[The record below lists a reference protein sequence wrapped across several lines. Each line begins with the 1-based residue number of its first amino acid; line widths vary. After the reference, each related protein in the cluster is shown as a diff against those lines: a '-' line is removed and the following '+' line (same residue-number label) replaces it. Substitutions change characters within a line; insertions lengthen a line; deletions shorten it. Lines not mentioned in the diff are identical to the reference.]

1 MSIVL
6 TGCAGGERPSV
17 PPVSTSSVPSVYY
30 TGLSGECPAV
40 HSAEAKRFTGGR
52 KGRLLPSPPQLKGV
66 KWVDCGWRTPAG
78 APWVTVLV
86 KIYWDGFAPTQSG
99 YGNATLEVTRSFD
112 HDASMAKMDES
123 GAVRVTELTT
133 PSGQASM
140 QANGT
145 DNSLSQST
153 AIGNVVVTVM
163 LFETKAAGPG
173 GARADELMA
182 KLAGTTQAI
191 TSEIAGQ
198 LVTQR

>member
-6 TGCAGGERPSV
+6 TGCAGGERPR
-17 PPVSTSSVPSVYY
+17 VPSVSASSAPAVTYV
-30 TGLSGECPAV
+30 GLSGECPAL

-52 KGRLLPSPPQLKGV
+52 KGRLLPSPPQLKAV
-66 KWVDCGWRTPAG
+66 KWVDCGWRTPSG

-86 KIYWDGFAPTQSG
+86 KFYWDGFAPTRSG
-99 YGNATLEVTRSFD
+99 SGNAALDVTRSFD
-112 HDASMAKMDES
+112 NDASMAKMDQS
-123 GAVRVTELTT
+123 GAVRVTALTT
-133 PSGQASM
+133 PSGRASVL
-140 QANGT
+140 ANGT

-173 GARADELMA
+173 GARADELMT
-182 KLAGTTQAI
+182 KLAGTTEAI

-198 LVTQR
+198 LVTQQ